1 MQKKIT
7 TPSVSPRAISR
18 TRWDRQGTKPTH
30 VLERVIPGLAG
41 VVYGRVVPPV
51 CLVDVNVTLRIQT
64 IIVHF
69 VENTTET
76 REQPG

>member
-1 MQKKIT
+1 MGSTGDK
-7 TPSVSPRAISR
+7 A
-18 TRWDRQGTKPTH
+18 H

-41 VVYGRVVPPV
+41 VVHGRVVPPV

-69 VENTTET
+69 VENYTET